1 MKKLIMTLGKRQVLD
16 RSFATK
22 NSLTGYNELWSVLG
36 RTDSCASTIGL
47 VCEFYYHPL
56 VQNIKWHA
64 GIG

>member
-1 MKKLIMTLGKRQVLD
+1 MTLGKRQVLD

-22 NSLTGYNELWSVLG
+22 NSLTGYNELWSVLRIG
-36 RTDSCASTIGL
+36 GTDSCASTIGL

-56 VQNIKWHA
+56 VQSIKWNA